1 MLSINKPLC
10 TLKRTEY
17 GTQSPVSGN
26 PLTVL
31 GLHVLLLFSSIQVA
45 TGQGTAMGSAL
56 VPPSTDCEQPV
67 VVAVSTA
74 QETACGNQ
82 DGKISIQ
89 VQDEEQDATY
99 TVILTQEKKQ
109 VQYSS
114 LSAPNGMVKIS
125 NLVPAGFTGI
135 QIVREQDGC
144 ASAFFDEPFLIKPAC
159 LPANTRNTTCGGG
172 VFPHQNCEGQTIYIN
187 GNNIA
192 PQTFIYLDDD
202 YLGCIGYVNSNC
214 QIEQEEGVY
223 CGDHQLTEPTPNNG
237 YDYGDVVFTKET
249 GLVSNLGISELEAE
263 RINWIMCNGPA
274 QGYSK
279 SDINQA
285 IWHFSSGY
293 SNCNALCQA
302 AEGAVNTV
310 QGGIDSQ
317 MEVYM
322 PQSSNIQPF
331 IVNSCACVASVDGL
345 FVNDYNGDNNVL
357 EITNGAMLDLN
368 TLPANFRLEA
378 DVSGFVGSVRFTITG
393 DDNSTNVENSAPYNA
408 PGGSSLWNPIA
419 GNYTVNVKVYSL
431 PNAVGVLCAEE
442 TISFS
447 IFPGGTP
454 PVPTTPAPDT
464 WAYDCD
470 DNVTIDFYGS
480 GANCSDNPDAEVI
493 INNTAGVFQTVVEV
507 VYKNQYPGSEVV
519 VTAGGT
525 NYILPEVD
533 ISGTSSSVYVYRGL
547 IAAPVGSVSH
557 NTETSGCGSQN
568 GLQSLTAYAFRN
580 TTIKR
585 ASSGEFTELSG
596 FCDLQTFS
604 IAIPTDDQERDLSI
618 LLPISELTDDGR
630 FMTIRANAGGV
641 TGSTTI
647 FGPDGDCC
655 QAAPVI
661 NLQNVPG
668 SVSSVTIDVDT
679 RSSQNPN
686 GSGCGQSWVIAG
698 LTYVDV
704 DCPEP
709 LSSDY
714 GDAPDSYGSIC
725 YYIDDANPTRLGA
738 TVDSDDNFQ
747 SSANADGDDNDGNN
761 DDDGVTFAN
770 PSGLTAGA
778 SESVTVTWSTN
789 DNDSYISAWIDFN
802 QNGTFDANEK
812 VIDDFEQGAF
822 NNTSTGAE
830 SFTFMVP
837 ADAVCGTTFARFIIT
852 SDPNE
857 GPTGDFCNSGN
868 TSDDGEVEDYQVTI
882 LSGLEAEITGSDVV
896 CSGGTTTLTASGGT
910 AFIWNTGE
918 TTASINVGAGNYS
931 VTVTNNS
938 DCSDA
943 ASFAVSE
950 SDLLEVGVFSTD
962 AGCTIN
968 NGTVAADPF
977 GGTAPYSYS
986 WNNGA
991 TTSNLTGLSAGI
1003 YTVTVTDANG
1013 CTATGQAE
1021 VGTATGPLANI
1032 ECVDDPVVHRT
1043 ASNSSKTCGT
1053 LVYGFYTGNMLN
1065 NWTSEKHWT
1074 ISDTDFKEYSNG
1086 TAVMNATAVNKSNAN
1101 LIFHINVVFAGR
1113 TYATP
1118 SGSPKESTQ
1127 CVGNLDNS
1135 DWYYY
1140 TITKGNMAGAGDL
1153 AGAQVSFDRAGPS
1166 FQVGTGANLN
1176 DAGKFGASGW
1186 LNLNINSQPANGPA
1200 LIGGAMGDFNIN
1212 LSGATLPEELASG
1225 CLEICVGESVEL
1237 FANATAGTP
1246 GYTYQWSTGS
1256 TSAQITVSPTQTA
1269 TYSLTVTDANGCTDV
1284 ATATV
1289 TVNDPPSVT
1298 ANGTDATCGES
1309 NGSAEVVASGNAPF
1323 TYDWSTG
1330 ATTAVINNLS
1340 VGTYT
1345 VTVTDAN
1352 GCQATA
1358 STTISDQG
1366 GPTLAISATDVDCF
1380 GASTGGVSLT
1390 VNGGTAPFSY
1400 EWSNGATTEDL
1411 DNVAAGTYSVTVTD
1425 NNGCEATASTMVSE
1439 PPALSLSISG
1449 EDVDCFGNATGSA
1462 DLSVSGGTAPYTYAW
1477 SNNATTQNIDN
1488 LAAGTYEVTV
1498 TDANNCEATKSVTI
1512 NEPSA
1517 LSLSI
1522 SGEDVDCFGNATGSA
1537 DLSVSG
1543 GTAPYT
1549 YAWSNNA
1556 TAQNIDNLTAGTYE
1570 VTVTDANGCEAIES
1584 ITINEPTELEA
1595 GATSVS
1601 STCGAANGSVTATAT
1616 GGTMPYT
1623 YVWSTGDQ
1631 TAMVSGLM
1639 AGTYTVTVTDAN
1651 NCTAIASTTIVD
1663 ESAPELVI
1671 VPTSPDCF
1679 EKPTGSVDLTVNGG
1693 TAPFTF
1699 MWSNN
1704 ATTEDL
1710 NNVAAGNYSVTVT
1723 DNNGCEAT
1731 IQTTVTQPEQLELS
1745 IAGQDVDC
1753 FGNATGAADLTVTG
1767 GTTPYTYAWS
1777 NNATTQDITDL
1788 VADTYS
1794 VTVTD
1799 ANGCQAFDQIL
1810 IEEPA
1815 VLALT
1820 IMGEDVDCFGNAT
1833 GSANLEVTG
1842 GTAPYTYIWSNGAIT
1857 EDINGLLAG
1866 NYEVTVTDANGCA
1879 AEETVV
1885 IDQPDNLT
1893 AITGSVAST
1902 CGDANGSVSVD
1913 AAGGTEPYTYN
1924 WSNGGTKAM
1933 VTDLLAGD
1941 YFVTVTDAN
1950 GCQTTSS
1957 TAVQNIGGPQVMVNS
1972 PSACPDEE
1980 VSLTASVSGGT
1991 TPFTFEWETSETTAS
2006 ITVSTGT
2013 TATYTVTVTDGNGCE
2028 AVATGT
2034 VTIFETPVA
2043 DAGEDTAICLGESQ
2057 ELIASVTNGTAPY
2070 TYLWSTN
2077 ETTAEITVNP
2087 TVTTTYQVTVTDN
2100 NGCEDIDEVMVTV
2113 NPLPVADAGDD
2124 VTVCLGQSVS
2134 LMASGMNGTAPYTY
2148 TWSTNATTAGITVTP
2163 TETTDY
2169 FVTVTDANGCIDV
2182 DMVTVTID
2190 PNQCASIGDFVW
2202 EDLDRDGVQDSGE
2215 PGIEGVPVSLQD
2227 ENGVEVGTT
2236 ATDMNGFYQFTGLIP
2251 GDYQVQFGTPTG
2263 FNPTLDNVGDDA
2275 MDSDAVGGISQIV
2288 TVNNGDNITTID
2300 AGFYAPA
2307 SIGDFVFLD
2316 ENGNGLQDS
2325 GEPGV
2330 SGVTVS
2336 LTDAAGNP
2344 VTDADGNAVSAI
2356 TTGTDGLYSFTNLI
2370 PGDYIVNFN
2379 NPNATQELT
2388 GENVN
2393 GEADDE
2399 GSNDSDAN
2407 FSTGNSD
2414 VVTLTSGENE
2424 PDIDAGYF
2432 PLQASVDIE
2441 KATNGQDADTPEQSV
2456 IVFVPTDD
2464 NRQPTGEAT
2473 VTWTYVV
2480 TNTGNTTL
2488 VDLEVVDDQEGMV
2501 GTIASLAPGE
2511 SETFMISA
2519 EAGLWQYMNLATVT
2533 GQPVGADGNPVL
2545 TTVTD
2550 EDPSHYI
2557 GLDINIEK
2565 TADKTEI
2572 CAGEEVT
2579 FTLTTRLIGG
2589 APGIELCNVSVDD
2602 SNLPDDL
2609 MPGDAFF
2616 IGTDA
2621 DGDGCVDFMDEDGD
2635 GVNDE
2640 EFVWV
2645 YTVVY
2650 NETTTNIAS
2659 DMADVIFNG
2668 VNTGMTIDETDEVT
2682 ITVNQDL
2689 CASIGDY
2696 VWSDLDAD
2704 GIQDSNEPGIEGA
2717 EVKLLDADDNVLETT
2732 STDFNGFYSF
2742 TELTPGDYKVM
2753 FTTPTGFTASPDNEG
2768 VNDEVDSDAV
2778 AGMTGIIS
2786 LETGETDNS
2795 NDAGFVAPPVITLD
2809 KSFVSAVQQPDGS
2822 FDVTYQ
2828 VTVENTGGITT
2839 YDLEDTPG
2847 FDDDITINSASF
2859 TSDAPGNTGGTLSGS
2874 VYSLAEDQ
2882 IIGNGVSHV
2891 YNILVNV
2898 GISMT
2903 DQVGNNTYTG
2913 CGSATGTPQA
2923 GEGLFNLAGLDLNND
2938 GTPEFTDQAC
2948 GDLPAIEL
2956 EKNFISAVQQS
2967 NGVYTVTYEV
2977 SVANSGGAAGAYDLL
2992 DTPGFDDDITIT
3004 GAAYTSNAAGNTSG
3018 TLTGNGPWT
3027 LADDQSIAAN
3037 TTHLYTLTVNIAYN
3051 VSDGQ
3056 GDDIYTACGATTGTP
3071 QSGEGLFNEAEI
3083 DLNNDGTPED
3093 TDEDCGDLQL
3103 IDLELTKVVDN
3114 ATPNVGEEVTFT
3126 VTVENQ
3132 GPSDATGVA
3141 VRDNLP
3147 SGYTFVSSNGA
3158 YNDATGIWTIGGLAN
3173 GASVSLE
3180 ITASVNAT
3188 GDYFNVAEVS
3198 EANEDDIDSTPDND
3212 DGDQSEDDEDSAE
3225 TTPNPIIDLEL
3236 TKVVDNATP
3245 NVGEEVTFTVTVE
3258 NQGPSD
3264 ATGVAVRDNLPSGYT
3279 FVSSNGAYD
3288 DATGIW
3294 TIGDLAN
3301 GASVSLEITASVNAT
3316 GDYFNVAEVS
3326 EANEDD
3332 TDSTPDNDDG
3342 DQSEDDED
3350 SAETTP
3356 NPIIDL
3362 ELTKV
3367 VDNAT
3372 PNVGEEVTFTVTV
3385 ENQGPS
3391 DATGVAVRDNLP
3403 SGYTFVSSNG
3413 AYNDATG
3420 IWTIGDLANGASV
3433 SLEITAS
3440 VNATGD
3446 YFNVAEVSEAN
3457 EDDTDSTPDNDDG
3470 DQSEDD
3476 EDSAETDPNPII
3488 DLELTKVVDNAT
3500 PNVGEEVTFTVTVEN
3515 QGPSD
3520 ATGVAVRDNLPSGYT
3535 FVSSNGA
3542 YDDATGIWTIGDLA
3556 MGASVSLE
3564 ITASVNATGDYFNVA
3579 EVSEATEDDTDS

>member
-1 MLSINKPLC
+1 
-10 TLKRTEY
+10 
-17 GTQSPVSGN
+17 
-26 PLTVL
+26 
-31 GLHVLLLFSSIQVA
+31 
-45 TGQGTAMGSAL
+45 
-56 VPPSTDCEQPV
+56 
-67 VVAVSTA
+67 
-74 QETACGNQ
+74 
-82 DGKISIQ
+82 
-89 VQDEEQDATY
+89 
-99 TVILTQEKKQ
+99 
-109 VQYSS
+109 
-114 LSAPNGMVKIS
+114 
-125 NLVPAGFTGI
+125 
-135 QIVREQDGC
+135 
-144 ASAFFDEPFLIKPAC
+144 
-159 LPANTRNTTCGGG
+159 
-172 VFPHQNCEGQTIYIN
+172 
-187 GNNIA
+187 
-192 PQTFIYLDDD
+192 
-202 YLGCIGYVNSNC
+202 
-214 QIEQEEGVY
+214 
-223 CGDHQLTEPTPNNG
+223 
-237 YDYGDVVFTKET
+237 
-249 GLVSNLGISELEAE
+249 
-263 RINWIMCNGPA
+263 MCNGPA

-345 FVNDYNGDNNVL
+345 FVNDDNGDNNVL

-668 SVSSVTIDVDT
+668 SVSSVTIEVDT

-761 DDDGVTFAN
+761 DDDGVTFTN

-830 SFTFMVP
+830 SFTFTVP
-837 ADAVCGTTFARFIIT
+837 VDAVCGTTFARFIIT

-977 GGTAPYSYS
+977 GGTSPYYYL
-986 WNNGA
+986 WNTGA

-1309 NGSAEVVASGNAPF
+1309 NGSAEAVASGNAPF

-1366 GPTLAISATDVDCF
+1366 APTLAISATDVDCFGASTGGVSLTVNGGTAPFSYEWSNNATTEDLNNVAAGDYSVTVTDNNGCEATASTTVSEPSALSLSISGQDVDCFGNATGSADLSVSGGTAPYTYAWSNNATAQNIDNLTAGTYEVTVTDANGCEAIESITINEPTELEAGATSISSTCGAANGSVTATATGGTMPYTYVWSTGDQTAMVSGLMAGTYTVTVTDANNCTATATATISDEGAPTLAISATDVDCF

-1411 DNVAAGTYSVTVTD
+1411 NNVAAGDYSVTVTD
-1425 NNGCEATASTMVSE
+1425 NNGCEATASTTISE
-1439 PPALSLSISG
+1439 PSALSLSISG

-1488 LAAGTYEVTV
+1488 LTAGTYEVTV
-1498 TDANNCEATKSVTI
+1498 TDANGCEATASTTI
-1512 NEPSA
+1512 TEPSA

-1616 GGTMPYT
+1616 GGTAPYT
-1623 YVWSTGDQ
+1623 YEWSTGDQ

-1710 NNVAAGNYSVTVT
+1710 NNVAAGDYSVTVT

-1767 GTTPYTYAWS
+1767 GTAPYTYAWS

-1866 NYEVTVTDANGCA
+1866 TYEVTVTDANGCA

-1924 WSNGGTKAM
+1924 WSNGGTTAM

-2006 ITVSTGT
+2006 ITVSTAT

-2057 ELIASVTNGTAPY
+2057 ELIASATNGTAPY

-2589 APGIELCNVSVDD
+2589 APAQISV
-2602 SNLPDDL
+2602 L
-2609 MPGDAFF
+2609 
-2616 IGTDA
+2616 
-2621 DGDGCVDFMDEDGD
+2621 
-2635 GVNDE
+2635 
-2640 EFVWV
+2640 
-2645 YTVVY
+2645 
-2650 NETTTNIAS
+2650 
-2659 DMADVIFNG
+2659 
-2668 VNTGMTIDETDEVT
+2668 
-2682 ITVNQDL
+2682 
-2689 CASIGDY
+2689 
-2696 VWSDLDAD
+2696 
-2704 GIQDSNEPGIEGA
+2704 
-2717 EVKLLDADDNVLETT
+2717 
-2732 STDFNGFYSF
+2732 
-2742 TELTPGDYKVM
+2742 
-2753 FTTPTGFTASPDNEG
+2753 
-2768 VNDEVDSDAV
+2768 
-2778 AGMTGIIS
+2778 
-2786 LETGETDNS
+2786 
-2795 NDAGFVAPPVITLD
+2795 
-2809 KSFVSAVQQPDGS
+2809 SAVFS
-2822 FDVTYQ
+2822 
-2828 VTVENTGGITT
+2828 
-2839 YDLEDTPG
+2839 
-2847 FDDDITINSASF
+2847 
-2859 TSDAPGNTGGTLSGS
+2859 
-2874 VYSLAEDQ
+2874 
-2882 IIGNGVSHV
+2882 
-2891 YNILVNV
+2891 IL
-2898 GISMT
+2898 IS
-2903 DQVGNNTYTG
+2903 
-2913 CGSATGTPQA
+2913 
-2923 GEGLFNLAGLDLNND
+2923 
-2938 GTPEFTDQAC
+2938 
-2948 GDLPAIEL
+2948 
-2956 EKNFISAVQQS
+2956 
-2967 NGVYTVTYEV
+2967 
-2977 SVANSGGAAGAYDLL
+2977 
-2992 DTPGFDDDITIT
+2992 
-3004 GAAYTSNAAGNTSG
+3004 
-3018 TLTGNGPWT
+3018 
-3027 LADDQSIAAN
+3027 
-3037 TTHLYTLTVNIAYN
+3037 
-3051 VSDGQ
+3051 
-3056 GDDIYTACGATTGTP
+3056 
-3071 QSGEGLFNEAEI
+3071 
-3083 DLNNDGTPED
+3083 
-3093 TDEDCGDLQL
+3093 
-3103 IDLELTKVVDN
+3103 
-3114 ATPNVGEEVTFT
+3114 
-3126 VTVENQ
+3126 
-3132 GPSDATGVA
+3132 
-3141 VRDNLP
+3141 R
-3147 SGYTFVSSNGA
+3147 
-3158 YNDATGIWTIGGLAN
+3158 
-3173 GASVSLE
+3173 
-3180 ITASVNAT
+3180 
-3188 GDYFNVAEVS
+3188 
-3198 EANEDDIDSTPDND
+3198 
-3212 DGDQSEDDEDSAE
+3212 
-3225 TTPNPIIDLEL
+3225 PI
-3236 TKVVDNATP
+3236 
-3245 NVGEEVTFTVTVE
+3245 
-3258 NQGPSD
+3258 
-3264 ATGVAVRDNLPSGYT
+3264 
-3279 FVSSNGAYD
+3279 
-3288 DATGIW
+3288 
-3294 TIGDLAN
+3294 
-3301 GASVSLEITASVNAT
+3301 
-3316 GDYFNVAEVS
+3316 
-3326 EANEDD
+3326 
-3332 TDSTPDNDDG
+3332 
-3342 DQSEDDED
+3342 
-3350 SAETTP
+3350 
-3356 NPIIDL
+3356 
-3362 ELTKV
+3362 
-3367 VDNAT
+3367 
-3372 PNVGEEVTFTVTV
+3372 
-3385 ENQGPS
+3385 
-3391 DATGVAVRDNLP
+3391 
-3403 SGYTFVSSNG
+3403 
-3413 AYNDATG
+3413 
-3420 IWTIGDLANGASV
+3420 
-3433 SLEITAS
+3433 
-3440 VNATGD
+3440 
-3446 YFNVAEVSEAN
+3446 
-3457 EDDTDSTPDNDDG
+3457 
-3470 DQSEDD
+3470 
-3476 EDSAETDPNPII
+3476 
-3488 DLELTKVVDNAT
+3488 
-3500 PNVGEEVTFTVTVEN
+3500 
-3515 QGPSD
+3515 
-3520 ATGVAVRDNLPSGYT
+3520 
-3535 FVSSNGA
+3535 
-3542 YDDATGIWTIGDLA
+3542 
-3556 MGASVSLE
+3556 
-3564 ITASVNATGDYFNVA
+3564 
-3579 EVSEATEDDTDS
+3579 

>member
-1 MLSINKPLC
+1 
-10 TLKRTEY
+10 
-17 GTQSPVSGN
+17 V
-26 PLTVL
+26 
-31 GLHVLLLFSSIQVA
+31 
-45 TGQGTAMGSAL
+45 
-56 VPPSTDCEQPV
+56 
-67 VVAVSTA
+67 
-74 QETACGNQ
+74 
-82 DGKISIQ
+82 
-89 VQDEEQDATY
+89 
-99 TVILTQEKKQ
+99 
-109 VQYSS
+109 
-114 LSAPNGMVKIS
+114 
-125 NLVPAGFTGI
+125 
-135 QIVREQDGC
+135 
-144 ASAFFDEPFLIKPAC
+144 
-159 LPANTRNTTCGGG
+159 
-172 VFPHQNCEGQTIYIN
+172 
-187 GNNIA
+187 
-192 PQTFIYLDDD
+192 
-202 YLGCIGYVNSNC
+202 
-214 QIEQEEGVY
+214 
-223 CGDHQLTEPTPNNG
+223 
-237 YDYGDVVFTKET
+237 
-249 GLVSNLGISELEAE
+249 
-263 RINWIMCNGPA
+263 
-274 QGYSK
+274 
-279 SDINQA
+279 
-285 IWHFSSGY
+285 
-293 SNCNALCQA
+293 
-302 AEGAVNTV
+302 
-310 QGGIDSQ
+310 
-317 MEVYM
+317 
-322 PQSSNIQPF
+322 
-331 IVNSCACVASVDGL
+331 
-345 FVNDYNGDNNVL
+345 
-357 EITNGAMLDLN
+357 
-368 TLPANFRLEA
+368 
-378 DVSGFVGSVRFTITG
+378 
-393 DDNSTNVENSAPYNA
+393 
-408 PGGSSLWNPIA
+408 
-419 GNYTVNVKVYSL
+419 
-431 PNAVGVLCAEE
+431 
-442 TISFS
+442 
-447 IFPGGTP
+447 
-454 PVPTTPAPDT
+454 
-464 WAYDCD
+464 
-470 DNVTIDFYGS
+470 
-480 GANCSDNPDAEVI
+480 
-493 INNTAGVFQTVVEV
+493 
-507 VYKNQYPGSEVV
+507 
-519 VTAGGT
+519 
-525 NYILPEVD
+525 
-533 ISGTSSSVYVYRGL
+533 
-547 IAAPVGSVSH
+547 
-557 NTETSGCGSQN
+557 
-568 GLQSLTAYAFRN
+568 
-580 TTIKR
+580 
-585 ASSGEFTELSG
+585 
-596 FCDLQTFS
+596 TFS
-604 IAIPTDDQERDLSI
+604 IAIPTDDQARDLSI

-630 FMTIRANAGGV
+630 FLTIRANAGGV

-647 FGPDGDCC
+647 FGPDGECC

-668 SVSSVTIDVDT
+668 SVSSVTIEVDT

-704 DCPEP
+704 DCPDP

-789 DNDSYISAWIDFN
+789 DQDSYISAWIDFN

-822 NNTSTGAE
+822 NNTSTGSE
-830 SFTFMVP
+830 PFTFTVP
-837 ADAVCGTTFARFIIT
+837 ADAACGTTFARFIIT

-882 LSGLEAEITGSDVV
+882 LSGLSVDAGADETFCGSQVVQLSANVTGGDGNYTYQWDNGAGTTANPTVSVNTTTTFSVTVTDGNSCTATDATMIEVEHSDVTVDDNIPVCTNTFSYDLCITGKALSHFVVGLPDCLNEDDVAQVLINGQNYGSWSVGFDPPCMVYGLKFDGLSLDDDCATFTIIFNESYATETGTWNAKAGTCCSEGQATVPSCQSGTPAEITGDDLI
-896 CSGGTTTLTASGGT
+896 CEGTTTVLTASSGDTYEWSNGAITPEITVGPGT
-910 AFIWNTGE
+910 
-918 TTASINVGAGNYS
+918 YS
-931 VTVTNNS
+931 VTVTE
-938 DCSDA
+938 A
-943 ASFAVSE
+943 
-950 SDLLEVGVFSTD
+950 G
-962 AGCTIN
+962 GCTGEATFVVSAAELPVVEAGNDASICVGGN
-968 NGTVAADPF
+968 YELTATASAGTP
-977 GGTAPYSYS
+977 PYTFS
-986 WNNGA
+986 WSDGLGDGA
-991 TTSNLTGLSAGI
+991 TKTVSPPTDKT
-1003 YTVTVTDANG
+1003 YTVTVTDANSCTDTDQVTITVTPAPQLSLTSMCWQDGDINGTHVMRTRNENDFAIDFDVYYSGGLQKTYTIPANSEYFFPVPDVNSVTIKWTPDGCGEQSTTKALNQEPCQGELYISKVVEGQAVPTGVEYTVEVLNENGDVVATVDLEAGETSAQIILPGQLAYGPTPLFTGLPGSGVPYPGGITYTINETENQGAQNIDYLIQIGAVEDPSDPDYPVYQTINGQTFVLTKGMFIEATVTNTFPDCDVSVATFSTDTGCNNNTGTASADPAGGTAPYIYAWSNGATTRSISNLSAGIYTVIVTDAFG
-1013 CTATGQAE
+1013 CTATGQVE
-1021 VGTATGPLANI
+1021 VGTTTGPLANI

-1043 ASNSSKTCGT
+1043 ASNSSKTCQN
-1053 LVYGFYTGNMLN
+1053 LVYGFYTGNMMN
-1065 NWTSEKHWT
+1065 NWTSQKHWT

-1086 TAVMNATAVNKSNAN
+1086 TAVMNATAVNKSNTN

-1113 TYATP
+1113 TYAAP
-1118 SGSPKESTQ
+1118 SNSPKENTQ

-1140 TITKGNMAGAGDL
+1140 TITKGNMSGAGDL
-1153 AGAQVSFDRAGPS
+1153 AGAQVSFDRAGPA

-1176 DAGKFGASGW
+1176 DASKFGASGW
-1186 LNLNINSQPANGPA
+1186 LNLYINSQPANGPA
-1200 LIGGAMGDFNIN
+1200 LKAGAMGDFNIN

-1246 GYTYQWSTGS
+1246 GYTYAWSTGA
-1256 TSAQITVSPTQTA
+1256 TGAQITVSPTETE

-1289 TVNDPPSVT
+1289 IVNDPPSVT

-1309 NGSAEVVASGNAPF
+1309 NGSAEAVASGNAPY
-1323 TYDWSTG
+1323 TYEWNTG
-1330 ATTAVINNLS
+1330 ASTAVINNLS

-1358 STTISDQG
+1358 STTIGDQG
-1366 GPTLAISATDVDCF
+1366 APTLAISPTDVDCF

-1400 EWSNGATTEDL
+1400 AWSNGAATEDL
-1411 DNVAAGTYSVTVTD
+1411 NNVAAGDYSVTVTD
-1425 NNGCEATASTMVSE
+1425 NNGCEATASTTVNE
-1439 PPALSLSISG
+1439 PSALSLSISG

-1462 DLSVSGGTAPYTYAW
+1462 GLSVSGGTAPYTYAW
-1477 SNNATTQNIDN
+1477 SNNAATQDIDN
-1488 LAAGTYEVTV
+1488 LTAGTYEVTV
-1498 TDANNCEATKSVTI
+1498 TDANGCEATKSVTI

-1517 LSLSI
+1517 LSLSL
-1522 SGEDVDCFGNATGSA
+1522 SGQDVDCSGNATGSA

-1556 TAQNIDNLTAGTYE
+1556 TAQDIDNLTAGTYE
-1570 VTVTDANGCEAIES
+1570 VTVTDANNCEATKS

-1595 GATSVS
+1595 DATSVS
-1601 STCGAANGSVTATAT
+1601 STCGAANGSVTAAAA
-1616 GGTMPYT
+1616 GGTAPYT
-1623 YVWSTGDQ
+1623 YEWSTGSQ

-1651 NCTAIASTTIVD
+1651 NCTATASTTIVD
-1663 ESAPELVI
+1663 ESAPELTI

-1679 EKPTGSVDLTVNGG
+1679 DKPTGSVELTVSGG
-1693 TAPFTF
+1693 TAPFQF
-1699 MWSNN
+1699 NWSNG

-1710 NNVAAGNYSVTVT
+1710 NNIAAGTYSVTVT
-1723 DNNGCEAT
+1723 DANDCEAT

-1753 FGNATGAADLTVTG
+1753 FGNATGAADLTVTS
-1767 GTTPYTYAWS
+1767 GTAPYTYAWS
-1777 NNATTQDITDL
+1777 NNAATQDIENL
-1788 VADTYS
+1788 LAGTYS

-1799 ANGCQAFDQIL
+1799 ANGCQAFDQVL

-1820 IMGEDVDCFGNAT
+1820 IAGEDVDCFGNAT
-1833 GSANLEVTG
+1833 GSADLTVSG
-1842 GTAPYTYIWSNGAIT
+1842 GTAPYTYAWSNNATT
-1857 EDINGLLAG
+1857 EDLSNLTAG
-1866 NYEVTVTDANGCA
+1866 TYSVTVTDANGCT
-1879 AEETVV
+1879 AEETVI

-1893 AITGSVAST
+1893 AIASSLAST

-1913 AAGGTEPYTYN
+1913 AAGGTAPYTYN
-1924 WSNGGTKAM
+1924 WSNGATTAM

-1957 TAVQNIGGPQVMVNS
+1957 TSIQNIGGPQVTVNN
-1972 PSACPDEE
+1972 PSVCPDEE
-1980 VSLTASVSGGT
+1980 VSLTASVTGGT
-1991 TPFTFEWETSETTAS
+1991 APFTFEWETAETTAS
-2006 ITVSTGT
+2006 ITVSTAI

-2057 ELIASVTNGTAPY
+2057 DLTASASNGAAPY

-2077 ETTAEITVNP
+2077 ETTADITVNP

-2100 NGCEDIDEVMVTV
+2100 NGCEDVDEVVVTV

-2124 VTVCLGQSVS
+2124 ITVCLGQSVD

-2148 TWSTNATTAGITVTP
+2148 AWSTNGTTVGITVTP

-2169 FVTVTDANGCIDV
+2169 FVTVTDVNGCIDV

-2263 FNPTLDNVGDDA
+2263 FNPTLDNLGDDA
-2275 MDSDAVGGISQIV
+2275 LDSDAVGGISQVV

-2316 ENGNGLQDS
+2316 ENGNGLQDN

-2344 VTDADGNAVSAI
+2344 VTDADGNNVPAI
-2356 TTGTDGLYSFTNLI
+2356 ITGTNGLYSFTNLI

-2379 NPNATQELT
+2379 NPDATQELT

-2456 IVFVPTDD
+2456 IVFVPTDE
-2464 NRQPTGEAT
+2464 NRQPTGEAI

-2488 VDLEVVDDQEGMV
+2488 VDLEVVDDQEGVV
-2501 GTIASLAPGE
+2501 GTIASLAPGA

-2519 EAGLWQYMNLATVT
+2519 EAGLWQYMNLATVS

-2589 APGIELCNVSVDD
+2589 APGIELCNVSVED
-2602 SNLPDDL
+2602 SNLPEDL

-2616 IGTDA
+2616 IGADA
-2621 DGDGCVDFMDEDGD
+2621 DGDGCVDFMDDDGD

-2645 YTVVY
+2645 YTIVY

-2668 VNTGMTIDETDEVT
+2668 ANTGMTIDETDEVT

-2704 GIQDSNEPGIEGA
+2704 GIQDSNEPGIEGV
-2717 EVKLLDADDNVLETT
+2717 EVKLLDANDNVLETT
-2732 STDFNGFYSF
+2732 STDFNGLYSF

-2753 FTTPTGFTASPDNEG
+2753 FTTPTDFTASPANEG

-2778 AGMTGIIS
+2778 GGMTDIIS

-2795 NDAGFVAPPVITLD
+2795 NDAGFVAPPVITLN

-2828 VTVENTGGITT
+2828 VTVENDGGITT

-2847 FDDDITINSASF
+2847 FDDDITINSASY
-2859 TSDAPGNTGGTLSGS
+2859 TSDAPGNAGGALNGS
-2874 VYSLAEDQ
+2874 IYSLSDDQ
-2882 IIGNGVSHV
+2882 VIGNGVSHV

-2956 EKNFISAVQQS
+2956 EKNFVSAVQQS
-2967 NGVYTVTYEV
+2967 NGNYTVIYEV

-2992 DTPGFDDDITIT
+2992 DTPDFDDDITIT
-3004 GAAYTSNAAGNTSG
+3004 GATYTSNAAGNTSG
-3018 TLTGNGPWT
+3018 TLTGIGPWI

-3071 QSGEGLFNEAEI
+3071 QSGEGLFNEA
-3083 DLNNDGTPED
+3083 
-3093 TDEDCGDLQL
+3093 
-3103 IDLELTKVVDN
+3103 
-3114 ATPNVGEEVTFT
+3114 
-3126 VTVENQ
+3126 
-3132 GPSDATGVA
+3132 
-3141 VRDNLP
+3141 
-3147 SGYTFVSSNGA
+3147 
-3158 YNDATGIWTIGGLAN
+3158 
-3173 GASVSLE
+3173 
-3180 ITASVNAT
+3180 
-3188 GDYFNVAEVS
+3188 
-3198 EANEDDIDSTPDND
+3198 
-3212 DGDQSEDDEDSAE
+3212 
-3225 TTPNPIIDLEL
+3225 
-3236 TKVVDNATP
+3236 
-3245 NVGEEVTFTVTVE
+3245 
-3258 NQGPSD
+3258 
-3264 ATGVAVRDNLPSGYT
+3264 
-3279 FVSSNGAYD
+3279 
-3288 DATGIW
+3288 
-3294 TIGDLAN
+3294 
-3301 GASVSLEITASVNAT
+3301 
-3316 GDYFNVAEVS
+3316 
-3326 EANEDD
+3326 
-3332 TDSTPDNDDG
+3332 
-3342 DQSEDDED
+3342 
-3350 SAETTP
+3350 
-3356 NPIIDL
+3356 
-3362 ELTKV
+3362 
-3367 VDNAT
+3367 
-3372 PNVGEEVTFTVTV
+3372 
-3385 ENQGPS
+3385 
-3391 DATGVAVRDNLP
+3391 
-3403 SGYTFVSSNG
+3403 
-3413 AYNDATG
+3413 
-3420 IWTIGDLANGASV
+3420 
-3433 SLEITAS
+3433 
-3440 VNATGD
+3440 
-3446 YFNVAEVSEAN
+3446 
-3457 EDDTDSTPDNDDG
+3457 
-3470 DQSEDD
+3470 
-3476 EDSAETDPNPII
+3476 
-3488 DLELTKVVDNAT
+3488 
-3500 PNVGEEVTFTVTVEN
+3500 
-3515 QGPSD
+3515 
-3520 ATGVAVRDNLPSGYT
+3520 
-3535 FVSSNGA
+3535 
-3542 YDDATGIWTIGDLA
+3542 
-3556 MGASVSLE
+3556 
-3564 ITASVNATGDYFNVA
+3564 
-3579 EVSEATEDDTDS
+3579 